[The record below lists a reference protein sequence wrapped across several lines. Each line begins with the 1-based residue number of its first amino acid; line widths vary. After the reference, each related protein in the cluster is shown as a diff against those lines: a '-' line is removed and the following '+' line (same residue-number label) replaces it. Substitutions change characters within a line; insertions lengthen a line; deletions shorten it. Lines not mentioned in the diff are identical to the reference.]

1 MSVTIRSNREDILR
15 QTVRRFVAEEV
26 LPVAQEVDESESFPR
41 ELYRKLAATGLFRIR
56 YPRERGG
63 AGGNNTLYCVV
74 CEELAQGLLSLAAI
88 YAMQCLMGSNFL
100 FHYGTEEQIA
110 TYWEP
115 NMRGERVSAFCLTEP
130 DAGSDLGNVRTMARE
145 REDGS
150 WIVNG
155 LKTWVTNGPVADHFT
170 VLCQTR
176 PDRKM
181 RGLNFFIIDRQTP
194 GVSVSP
200 KFPLMGTR
208 STEISELALTDVVL
222 PADAMLCPPG
232 RGLQNL
238 MSILAEIRTMTAA
251 LALGLAKAAYQAAF
265 QYARERT
272 AFGRTVNQ
280 YQLIQEKISKMATQI
295 WASELMLYRTTSL
308 IDRRTPCMREANMVK
323 YYATETACY
332 CCDEAT
338 RILGAYAYSME
349 YPVQRFYRDNRFL
362 LYGGGTHEILMGNI
376 ARELGFV

>member
-1 MSVTIRSNREDILR
+1 MIVRSDKETILR
-15 QTVRRFVAEEV
+15 QTVRRFVKEEV
-26 LPVAQEVDESESFPR
+26 LPVAREVDESQSFPR
-41 ELYRKLAATGLFRIR
+41 DLYQKLADMGLFRIR

-63 AGGNNTLYCVV
+63 AGGNTTLYCAV

-100 FHYGTEEQIA
+100 FHYGTPDQIA
-110 TYWEP
+110 KYWEP
-115 NMRGERVSAFCLTEP
+115 NMRGERVSCFCLTEP
-130 DAGSDLGNVRTMARE
+130 DAGSDLGNVRTMALKQD
-145 REDGS
+145 DGS
-150 WIVNG
+150 WLING
-155 LKTWVTNGPVADHFT
+155 LKTWVTNGPVANHYT

-181 RGLNFFIIDRQTP
+181 RGLNFFLIDREMP
-194 GVSVSP
+194 GVSVSL

-208 STEISELALTDVVL
+208 STEISEVAFTDVRL
-222 PADAMLCPPG
+222 PADHLLGEEG
-232 RGLQNL
+232 RGLSNL
-238 MSILAEIRTMTAA
+238 MSILAEIRVMTAA
-251 LALGLAKAAYQAAF
+251 LAVGLAKAAFQAAY

-272 AFGRTVNQ
+272 AFGRTINN

-295 WASELMLYRTTSL
+295 WASELMLYKTTAM
-308 IDRRTPCMREANMVK
+308 IDSRKSCGREAMMTK

-338 RILGAYAYSME
+338 RIFGAYAYSME

-362 LYGGGTHEILMGNI
+362 LYGGGSHEILMGNI
-376 ARELGFV
+376 AREVGFV

>member
-1 MSVTIRSNREDILR
+1 MTIRSNKEDILR
-15 QTVRRFVAEEV
+15 QNVRRFVTEEV

-41 ELYRKLAATGLFRIR
+41 ELFRKLADMGLFRIR

-63 AGGNNTLYCVV
+63 AGGNNTLYCIA
-74 CEELAQGLLSLAAI
+74 CEELAQGLVSLAAI

-100 FHYGTEEQIA
+100 FHYGSEEQLA
-110 TYWEP
+110 KFWEP

-130 DAGSDLGNVRTMARE
+130 DAGSDLTNVRTMATQQ
-145 REDGS
+145 EDGS

-155 LKTWVTNGPVADHFT
+155 LKTWVTNGPVADHYT

-181 RGLNFFIIDRQTP
+181 RGQNFFIIDRQTP
-194 GVSVSP
+194 GVSISP
-200 KFPLMGTR
+200 KFHLVGTR
-208 STEISELALTDVVL
+208 STEMSELALTDVHL

-232 RGLQNL
+232 RGLHNL
-238 MSILAEIRTMTAA
+238 LSILAEIRTMTAA
-251 LALGLAKAAYQAAF
+251 LALGLARAAYQASF
-265 QYARERT
+265 QYARERA
-272 AFGRTVNQ
+272 AFGRTINK
-280 YQLIQEKISKMATQI
+280 YQLIQAKISEMATRI
-295 WASELMLYRTTSL
+295 WASELMLYKTTAM
-308 IDRRTPCMREANMVK
+308 IDHKVPCMREANMVK

-349 YPVQRFYRDNRFL
+349 YPVQRFFRDSRFL

-376 ARELGFV
+376 AREVGFV